1 MVRGYV
7 HGGRQIELS
16 KSEVVRAG
24 GAISGSVFLF
34 LFHYL
39 RAVPKAEELILP
51 GMKAELAMPAAGI
64 GPPES
69 CTLLS
74 K

>member
-16 KSEVVRAG
+16 KPEVVRAG
-24 GAISGSVFLF
+24 KTTSSPVFLF

-51 GMKAELAMPAAGI
+51 GMEAVLAMPAVGT